1 MLEFISEY
9 FSINNPEVEWPIY
22 LYGAFQILLLVS
34 SVTFLSLFIWS
45 LVLFIR
51 EKRIDSTSRRFL
63 PRLLGFLF
71 AMLLCVAGLTL
82 AIQGPIWF

>member
-1 MLEFISEY
+1 MFDFISDY
-9 FSINNPEVEWPIY
+9 FSINNPELEWPFY
-22 LYGAFQILLLVS
+22 LYAAFQILLLVS

-51 EKRIDSTSRRFL
+51 ERKLDPLSRRFL

-71 AMLLCVAGLTL
+71 AMLLCVVGVTL